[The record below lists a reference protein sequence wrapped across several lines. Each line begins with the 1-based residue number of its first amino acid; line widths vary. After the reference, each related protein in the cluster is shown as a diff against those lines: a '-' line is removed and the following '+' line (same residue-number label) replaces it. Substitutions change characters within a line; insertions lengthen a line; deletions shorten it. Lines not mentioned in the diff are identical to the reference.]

1 MFIKFIHWSKVKY
14 FRYFET
20 AIAVIFSVN
29 PKLFLFNRE
38 EIIIQYLMN
47 LQYSWPFK
55 SQSHKMV
62 KHIQTI
68 RRQWVCF
75 TIFVG
80 LALKG
85 LIQYRFIIDYYSFHI
100 LFNWFLSS
108 NLNTS
113 SPLRSVMAISDHR
126 QDITK

>member
-14 FRYFET
+14 FRHFET

-55 SQSHKMV
+55 SQSHKIV

-113 SPLRSVMAISDHR
+113 SPLRSVMAISDRR